1 LYTVIFSFSKPIGGI
16 LFGVAFWTAAKS
28 LRHGTT
34 VRDYMIMSAYGL
46 ILLFV
51 SSQAIVLVTAPY
63 PPFGLVTVSFVGLSS
78 YLMLVGIYS
87 SAISVSEDVIIRQ
100 TIRKSVTNES
110 ELLGSIGSSHMQQE
124 LERRVLKI
132 TKNTSD
138 LMEEQTGVKS
148 SITEGNMKEYLQE
161 YWRRLKEAGVGIGT
175 SIINRN
181 ANLS

>member
-34 VRDYMIMSAYGL
+34 VRDYMIMSTYGL

-63 PPFGLVTVSFVGLSS
+63 PPFGLVTISFVGLSS

-87 SAISVSEDVIIRQ
+87 SAISVSEDVIIIPQ
-100 TIRKSVTNES
+100 TIRKSVINES

-132 TKNTSD
+132 TKNASD
-138 LMEEQTGVKS
+138 LMEEKTGAES
-148 SITEGNMKEYLQE
+148 YINEGNMKEYLQE
-161 YWRRLKEAGVGIGT
+161 VLAEVKRSRSWFW
-175 SIINRN
+175 
-181 ANLS
+181 NLYH

>member
-1 LYTVIFSFSKPIGGI
+1 LFSILYTVIFSFSKPIGGI

-28 LRHGTT
+28 LRHGSAARNY
-34 VRDYMIMSAYGL
+34 VIMSAYGL

-51 SSQAIVLVTAPY
+51 SNQAIILATAPY
-63 PPFGLVTVSFVGLSS
+63 PPFGLVTVSFVGLLS
-78 YLMLVGIYS
+78 YLMLVGIYC

-100 TIRKSVTNES
+100 TIRKSVNNES

-132 TKNTSD
+132 TKSTSD
-138 LMEEQTGVKS
+138 LMGEQTGVEP

-161 YWRRLKEAGVGIGT
+161 VLTEVKRSR
-175 SIINRN
+175 S
-181 ANLS
+181 

>member
-1 LYTVIFSFSKPIGGI
+1 
-16 LFGVAFWTAAKS
+16 
-28 LRHGTT
+28 
-34 VRDYMIMSAYGL
+34 
-46 ILLFV
+46 
-51 SSQAIVLVTAPY
+51 
-63 PPFGLVTVSFVGLSS
+63 
-78 YLMLVGIYS
+78 MLVGIYS

>member
-1 LYTVIFSFSKPIGGI
+1 MDCYKKSSPRFCCEKLCDYVCIWPNFVIC
-16 LFGVAFWTAAKS
+16 VKS
-28 LRHGTT
+28 
-34 VRDYMIMSAYGL
+34 
-46 ILLFV
+46 
-51 SSQAIVLVTAPY
+51 AIVLATAPY

-100 TIRKSVTNES
+100 TIRKSVNNES

-132 TKNTSD
+132 TKSTSD
-138 LMEEQTGVKS
+138 LMEEQTGVEP

-161 YWRRLKEAGVGIGT
+161 VLTEVKRSR
-175 SIINRN
+175 S
-181 ANLS
+181 